1 MPRTTSMISAII
13 LSRGNR
19 AAGGVSDQWPG
30 GRWEVHGR
38 NGCSPDVST
47 GVFISAT
54 VGPAVSDR
62 RHSRLASGRDGEPP
76 DRTGTAASALLVSR
90 S

>member
-1 MPRTTSMISAII
+1 MPRTTSTISAII

-19 AAGGVSDQWPG
+19 AAGGIAAL
-30 GRWEVHGR
+30 H
-38 NGCSPDVST
+38 
-47 GVFISAT
+47 
-54 VGPAVSDR
+54 
-62 RHSRLASGRDGEPP
+62 LAEMASPP